1 MVNEVRHQIFIIH
14 ISKKDIFWMRN
25 NSFLINFHNSNNYL
39 LIHNKE
45 RGRGRGRGYRN
56 KQIHTHQQID
66 RWII

>member
-1 MVNEVRHQIFIIH
+1 
-14 ISKKDIFWMRN
+14 MRN
-25 NSFLINFHNSNNYL
+25 NSFLVNFHNSNNYL

-66 RWII
+66 KWII